1 MIDDHRYIDAYDYVL
16 NGVSG
21 HLYKALDRWTIQGI
35 NVKRIFTI
43 ADRAAGV
50 GDNIGWRTLSE
61 YHSNLCPP
69 IQRWLE
75 QERDHE
81 NV

>member
-1 MIDDHRYIDAYDYVL
+1 MTDDYRYTDAYDYVKR
-16 NGVSG
+16 GIHG
-21 HLYKALDRWTIQGI
+21 KFYRALDRWTIRGLHMDST
-35 NVKRIFTI
+35 FTV

-50 GDNIGWRTLSE
+50 GDAEGWRIVYG
-61 YHSNLCPP
+61 YHRDLCPP

-75 QERDHE
+75 QERHHE